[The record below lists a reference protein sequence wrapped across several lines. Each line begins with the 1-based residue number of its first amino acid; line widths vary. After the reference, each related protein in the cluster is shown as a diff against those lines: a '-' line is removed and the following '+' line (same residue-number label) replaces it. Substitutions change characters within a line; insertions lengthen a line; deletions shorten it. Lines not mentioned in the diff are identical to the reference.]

1 MLRVVASRVVS
12 RTLAVRAYSGEV
24 RKAGGKF
31 SEREKAL
38 EDQYFKKKDA
48 EEAKELHKH
57 PEELEAIK
65 AKIAAETK
73 KQGEKKK

>member
-1 MLRVVASRVVS
+1 MFVLQ
-12 RTLAVRAYSGEV
+12 
-24 RKAGGKF
+24 
-31 SEREKAL
+31 
-38 EDQYFKKKDA
+38 DQYFKKKDA